1 MVRVV
6 RADGT
11 KTVQAHRRGAAGQ
24 GPELPAPE
32 RSLFDWD
39 IFRIGGRKAQRL
51 GYVTAADA
59 TQAVKRAIDE
69 FNIPYADRLRI
80 MAQRNDSYSV

>member
-1 MVRVV
+1 MAQAPMTDRTS
-6 RADGT
+6 T
-11 KTVQAHRRGAAGQ
+11 KGSCDRH
-24 GPELPAPE
+24 
-32 RSLFDWD
+32 SDHDWD
-39 IFRIGGRKAQRL
+39 IFRIGGKKAQRL

-59 TQAVKRAIDE
+59 AQAVKRAIDE